1 MSKRQL
7 TTRQQ
12 LRKELKEAEAG
23 SVLQSELTT
32 VLASMAI
39 PIAKSIPTLLKL
51 VKSATTQA
59 AKHHAAK
66 LLAATKDPR
75 IIRPLLQAAAAPEN
89 EGYRSGY
96 LWPLELHNFD
106 CTAFLPQFV
115 HLLLTRTGFD
125 EVTWVCI
132 EFIRKMKG
140 PFEPAVARKCIR
152 KLLAEINQPLASKEL
167 IATHANRL
175 EAADRIMCTYFNQ
188 TARTYWVK
196 WNKGESVTE
205 EQ

>member
-1 MSKRQL
+1 MSKRSL

-12 LRKELKEAEAG
+12 LRKDLKAAETGSILHNELAT
-23 SVLQSELTT
+23 L
-32 VLASMAI
+32 LAIMAM
-39 PIAKSIPTLLKL
+39 PATKSAPALLKL

-66 LLAATKDPR
+66 LLAATKDPQ
-75 IIRPLLQAAAAPEN
+75 IIRPMMQAAVAPEN
-89 EGYRSGY
+89 EGYSSGY

-115 HLLLTRTGFD
+115 NLLLTRTGFD

-132 EFIRKMKG
+132 ELIRKMKG
-140 PFEPAVARKCIR
+140 PFEPVVARKCIR
-152 KLLAEINQPLASKEL
+152 KLLAEIKQPLTSKEL
-167 IATHANRL
+167 TATHANRL

-188 TARTYWVK
+188 TAKTYWAK

-205 EQ
+205 E